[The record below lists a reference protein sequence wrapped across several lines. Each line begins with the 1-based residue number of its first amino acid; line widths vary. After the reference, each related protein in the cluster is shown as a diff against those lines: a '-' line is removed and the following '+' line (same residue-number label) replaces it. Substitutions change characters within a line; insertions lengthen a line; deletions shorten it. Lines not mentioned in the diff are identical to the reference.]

1 MQPVMAQI
9 SNNTS
14 KHMIDTNREMEG
26 RKPAEEGTLD
36 SAALYHSIVDNLP
49 VCVFRKDAEARF
61 VYVNSL
67 LCQLKGMTAD
77 QILGKKVEDLV
88 GTPMETADGAKNHE
102 FIMETGKTVERE
114 EMSRRP
120 DGTVQYFQVV
130 KSPVFDAAGKVV
142 GSQGL
147 LLDITQRKQAE
158 AALAYERDLLRSLL
172 DNSPDHVY
180 FKDSN
185 SCFIRASKEL
195 CERFKISEQEILG
208 KSDFDFFKRDHAQPA
223 YDDEQEI
230 IRSGKPIVGK
240 IEREILNDGRE
251 FWVLTTKMPLRS
263 KTNEIIGTFGISKD
277 ITAIKRAEQKLEEAN
292 KQLLETSRLAGMA
305 EVATSVLHNV
315 GNVLNSV
322 NISSSVVSDK
332 VRDSKAAN
340 VAKIAALLE
349 AQAHDL
355 PGFFANDPKG
365 RQLPGYLKS
374 LAEHLAAEKEEMVK
388 ELTLLS
394 NNIEHIKEIVA
405 MQQSYS
411 KVSGVV
417 DFMPAVDLVE
427 DAVRMNAGAIERHHV
442 QLVRD
447 YVEVPPVFVEKH
459 KVLQILVN
467 LIRNAKY
474 ALDDVDRPDKLM
486 TLRIRRGEQDK
497 VIISVSDNGV
507 GIPAENLTRIF
518 GHGFTTRKEGH
529 GFGLHS
535 GALAAKELGGSLRV
549 HSDGFGKGAV
559 FMLELPCQPKGGKSS

>member
-1 MQPVMAQI
+1 MAQI

-49 VCVFRKDAEARF
+49 VCVFRKDAAARF

-77 QILGKKVEDLV
+77 QILGKTVEDLV

-180 FKDSN
+180 FKDSK

-195 CERFKISEQEILG
+195 CERFKISEQEIIG

-240 IEREILNDGRE
+240 IEREIFNDGRE

-277 ITAIKRAEQKLEEAN
+277 ITAIKRAEQKLEAAN

-365 RQLPGYLKS
+365 RQLPGYLRS